1 MHASYVQRQA
11 EHAPG
16 SRLLI
21 VGSVALDT
29 VTTPAG
35 EAVDALG
42 GAAIYSAVSAAFFT
56 QVLLVGVVG
65 TDFPKE
71 HVDLL
76 AYRGINLEGLQT
88 AAGPTFRW
96 SGRYDGDMN
105 QAQTLDTQLGV
116 FASFQPVLPDHYRE
130 AEYVLLANI
139 DPDLQLDVLRQVHSP
154 RFVACD
160 TMNFWI
166 AGKRDALLR
175 VLSAVDLAFMN
186 DAEVRQLTGESNLVK
201 AAKRVLELG
210 PNAVVVKRGE
220 HGASLFMRSETCVVP
235 AYPLEAVADPTGAGD
250 TFEGGFMG
258 CVARMDDASPENLR
272 RALAY
277 GTVMASFNVEDF
289 SLRRLL
295 RLTPDDISQRYHEL
309 MAISRFGGP
318 DEPSVFDKL
327 P

>member
-1 MHASYVQRQA
+1 M
-11 EHAPG
+11 
-16 SRLLI
+16 
-21 VGSVALDT
+21 
-29 VTTPAG
+29 
-35 EAVDALG
+35 
-42 GAAIYSAVSAAFFT
+42 
-56 QVLLVGVVG
+56 LVGVVG

-76 AYRGINLEGLQT
+76 ASRGIDLEGLHT
-88 AAGPTFRW
+88 APGRTFRW
-96 SGRYDGDMN
+96 SGRYEGDMN

-116 FASFQPVLPDHYRE
+116 FASFHPALPERHRD

-139 DPDLQLDVLRQVHSP
+139 DPDLQLEVLDQVRSP

-166 AGKRDALLR
+166 AGKRDSLLR

-186 DAEVRQLTGESNLVK
+186 DAEARQLTGETNLVR
-201 AAKRVLELG
+201 AARQVLELG
-210 PNAVVVKRGE
+210 PRAVVVKRGE
-220 HGASLFMRSETCVVP
+220 HGASLFMRGECCAVP
-235 AYPLEAVADPTGAGD
+235 SYPLDVVADPTGAGD

-258 CVARMDDASPENLR
+258 CIASTDDTSSANLR

-295 RLTPDDISQRYHEL
+295 SLTPREIGQRFRELRSISSFAE
-309 MAISRFGGP
+309 P
-318 DEPSVFDKL
+318 NEPSLFDN
-327 P
+327 

>member
-1 MHASYVQRQA
+1 MHASYVQRR
-11 EHAPG
+11 PG
-16 SRLLI
+16 HPSGPRLLI

-29 VTTPAG
+29 VTTPG
-35 EAVDALG
+35 GKAVEVLG
-42 GAAIYSAVSAAFFT
+42 GAATYSAISASFFT

-76 AYRGINLEGLQT
+76 ASRGINLEGLQT
-88 AAGPTFRW
+88 APGPTFRW
-96 SGRYDGDMN
+96 SGRYVGDMS
-105 QAQTLDTQLGV
+105 QAQTLETQLGV
-116 FASFQPVLPDHYRE
+116 FASFQPVLPGHYRE

-139 DPDLQLDVLRQVHSP
+139 DPDLQLEVLRQVHSP

-166 AGKRDALLR
+166 AGKREALLR

-210 PNAVVVKRGE
+210 PKAVVVKRGE
-220 HGASLFMRSETCVVP
+220 HGASLFMRGEICVIP

-258 CVARMDDASPENLR
+258 CIARTDDASPENLR

-295 RLTPDDISQRYHEL
+295 RLTPEDISQRYREL
-309 MAISRFGGP
+309 MAISRFGRP
-318 DEPSVFDKL
+318 DEPSVLNRL